1 MDTTGPSTHV
11 MGLRCVRMR
20 IGVVDGVFGRSHAP
34 AGEEGGAAIGNAIY
48 TWDAGLRVRTGR
60 GGRERTLGREHGAHD
75 IVAPT
80 TATAVGED
88 IYYPTPQR
96 LN

>member
-34 AGEEGGAAIGNAIY
+34 AGEEGGGCYRQRDLHRGCWATRAHWKGGKGAYIGA
-48 TWDAGLRVRTGR
+48 
-60 GGRERTLGREHGAHD
+60 
-75 IVAPT
+75 
-80 TATAVGED
+80 
-88 IYYPTPQR
+88 
-96 LN
+96 